1 MQKCDELLNHL
12 LEPDRITA
20 VVDIGANPIDG
31 DPPYHEMLRK
41 GLCTVTGFE
50 PQPEALATLLQ
61 RKGPLERYLPSVVG
75 DGSDHVLHI
84 TQSSGMTSLLEPDP
98 ARLVLFNGFAG
109 WGAVRERV
117 TTPTTRL
124 DDLGEVGQ
132 MDLLKIDVQGAEL
145 MVFQGGRDKLRGA
158 VAVQTEVSFV
168 ALYKEQPTFGDIDA
182 DLRRQGFLPHAMT
195 ALKRWPIA
203 PVIYDGDFRRP
214 MHQLL
219 EADLVYVRDF
229 TDLDHF
235 SNEQLQHLAL
245 VAHHVYGSSDLV
257 HLCLLALA
265 RRSLVREDGPA
276 AYLASWTAAVSRRSS
291 R

>member
-1 MQKCDELLNHL
+1 MQKCDELLNDL
-12 LEPDRITA
+12 LEPGRLTA

-50 PQPEALATLLQ
+50 PQPAALASLLQ
-61 RKGPLERYLPSVVG
+61 RKGPLERYLPDVVG

-84 TQSSGMTSLLEPDP
+84 TQSSGMTSLLPPDP
-98 ARLVLFNGFAG
+98 ARLALFNGFTE

-132 MDLLKIDVQGAEL
+132 MDLLEIDVQGGEL

-182 DLRRQGFLPHAMT
+182 ELRRQGFLPHVMT
-195 ALKRWPIA
+195 AIKRWPIA

-245 VAHHVYGSSDLV
+245 VAHHVYGSSDLA
-257 HLCLLALA
+257 HLCLLDLA
-265 RRSLVREDGPA
+265 RRSLAPQDGPA
-276 AYLASWTAAVSRRSS
+276 AYLASWTAAVSGRSS
-291 R
+291 